1 MQFVV
6 KGIIRIF
13 MTTDR
18 KAITLVFNYD
28 DVILQLSASSHS
40 VEHCLS
46 TDEQKACYLSAKVFV
61 KSAQSVLLTFN
72 SLCVIFTSLRETED
86 YLDKRSHNYFLC
98 QKQSLRKV
106 SFKAISIG
114 NECETIRQLFG

>member
-1 MQFVV
+1 
-6 KGIIRIF
+6 
-13 MTTDR
+13 MTTGH
-18 KAITLVFNYD
+18 KAITLVLNYD
-28 DVILQLSASSHS
+28 VIMLQFSASSHS

-46 TDEQKACYLSAKVFV
+46 TDKQKACYLSANDFV

-98 QKQSLRKV
+98 QKQSLRRYPLRRYQLEMNV
-106 SFKAISIG
+106 
-114 NECETIRQLFG
+114 RQ